1 MTVEIAITV
10 LVICLVFNL
19 AWDGVKYALT
29 ARKMRKYRRAELA
42 ETARAYVAK
51 FDPLVLEKE
60 HDVIRLQTQV
70 LPFFRVKDWHDEE
83 LWGKKKILVTQ
94 EISKLLGEV
103 VDCMK
108 KYHQHEMYKDSFNQ
122 AVHAYTQVLVLVSEL

>member
-1 MTVEIAITV
+1 MLETIITA
-10 LVICLVFNL
+10 VIVCSIFNL
-19 AWDGVKYALT
+19 TWDGVKYALT

-42 ETARAYVAK
+42 EIARAYVVK
-51 FDPLVLEKE
+51 FDPLVLVKE

-70 LPFFRVKDWHDEE
+70 LPFFRVKDWHNEE

-108 KYHQHEMYKDSFNQ
+108 KYHQHEMHKDSFNQ
-122 AVHAYTQVLVLVSEL
+122 AVHAYTQVLALVSEL

>member
-1 MTVEIAITV
+1 MLETIITA
-10 LVICLVFNL
+10 VIVCSVFNL

-42 ETARAYVAK
+42 EIARAYVAK

-70 LPFFRVKDWHDEE
+70 LPFFRVKDWHNEE

-108 KYHQHEMYKDSFNQ
+108 KYYQHEMHKDSFDQ
-122 AVHAYTQVLVLVSEL
+122 AVHAYTQVLILVSEL